1 MISKATRRFIVTNKL
16 KQGLPLTEEQMQ
28 WQKEL
33 GITISAKEPKERNV
47 RHTPKDKAKFAVEQR
62 GVEKLMQKCLYWDDV
77 ANPLGKRMVAY
88 AMYLMMV
95 HGFTLAEA
103 TSRSLKFIKEQ
114 L

>member
-16 KQGLPLTEEQMQ
+16 KQGLPLTEEQIQ

-62 GVEKLMQKCLYWDDV
+62 GGKKWMQKWIDWDDI
-77 ANPLGKRMVAY
+77 AIPIGKRRVAY
-88 AMYLMMV
+88 ARYLMMV
-95 HGFTLAEA
+95 HGLKLAQA
-103 TSRSLKFIKEQ
+103 KSRSLKFIKE
-114 L
+114 

>member
-1 MISKATRRFIVTNKL
+1 MNKL

-77 ANPLGKRMVAY
+77 AIPLDKRRVAY
-88 AMYLMMV
+88 AMYLMME
-95 HGFTLAEA
+95 HGLTFALAKWM
-103 TSRSLKFIKEQ
+103 SLEFIKE
-114 L
+114 